1 MTNLKDRWLELLNT
15 YVADDDDNQQ
25 QSDTATPATVLLS
38 VDTSAEDTEVA
49 QVDDLPLY
57 TATEAERE
65 FWRKSAFKDALQDLL
80 RQYDLDGYPPNR
92 GAFRHF
98 RIGFD
103 VKRHVATFF
112 VDKTHYHVIPFDKDD
127 SAPVDDNEA
136 RRVLKRISELRQQ
149 RSYFRL
155 IDGDLI
161 ERFDDVENICAALSR
176 EVLPES

>member
-1 MTNLKDRWLELLNT
+1 MGRLKERLLALL
-15 YVADDDDNQQ
+15 ADDDDNQQ
-25 QSDTATPATVLLS
+25 QANTATNNTVLLS
-38 VDTSAEDTEVA
+38 VDTSAKDTA

-57 TATEAERE
+57 TATEAERD

-80 RQYDLDGYPPNR
+80 RQFNLDGYPPNR

-112 VDKTHYHVIPFDKDD
+112 VDKTHYHVIRFDSNDTT
-127 SAPVDDNEA
+127 PLDDNEA
-136 RRVLKRISELRQQ
+136 RRVLKRISDLRQQ

-155 IDGDLI
+155 IDGEFLF
-161 ERFDDVENICAALSR
+161 ECFDDVENICAALSR
-176 EVLPES
+176 